1 MGLDKL
7 NEFKKAAGLTNQAI
21 ADMAKLPISTV
32 DKIMSGRTTDPKLET
47 IKAITHVLGHT
58 VDDLY
63 TDELEEEKQKNSPDA
78 EPPVSEEEKNE
89 MAIELYGWL
98 IKNGFVQPGED
109 LTDQQLAALI
119 GILDIFDAIF

>member
-1 MGLDKL
+1 MDLGSK
-7 NEFKKAAGLTNQAI
+7 
-21 ADMAKLPISTV
+21 
-32 DKIMSGRTTDPKLET
+32 
-47 IKAITHVLGHT
+47 IKALRDSRGITQSELAKILNVKNT
-58 VDDLY
+58 VISNWEKNINKPNVEYIANLCAVFSVSADYFFDLPQQ
-63 TDELEEEKQKNSPDA
+63 QKNSPDA

-119 GILDIFDAIF
+119 GILDVFDAIF